1 MINVLVTG
9 GNGQLASCIKDLEM
23 KHKDLTIIYTD
34 YQELNIC
41 DLSQIEMFFKS
52 NIKIDYCINC
62 AAYTA
67 VDKAEVEVEK
77 AFEINAQGAKNLAI
91 VCKEQGIVLIHVST
105 DFVFDGQKTKPYIE
119 TDIPKPISV
128 YGASK
133 LKGEVEIQNTL
144 KKHFIIRTSWLYS
157 EHGANFM
164 KTMLRL
170 AETRDEIS
178 VVSDQIGTPTYAG
191 DLAQVILNIVSS
203 NNKSFGLYHYSN
215 EGVVSWYDF
224 AKVIFEESNTEI
236 KINPIKTTAFPTLA
250 KRPAYSVLDK
260 TKIKKILNIK
270 IPHWREPINK
280 RLKASI

>member
-1 MINVLVTG
+1 
-9 GNGQLASCIKDLEM
+9 
-23 KHKDLTIIYTD
+23 
-34 YQELNIC
+34 
-41 DLSQIEMFFKS
+41 
-52 NIKIDYCINC
+52 
-62 AAYTA
+62 
-67 VDKAEVEVEK
+67 
-77 AFEINAQGAKNLAI
+77 
-91 VCKEQGIVLIHVST
+91 
-105 DFVFDGQKTKPYIE
+105 
-119 TDIPKPISV
+119 V